1 MTVPALFQPLTIR
14 GVTFPNRIW
23 LAPLCEYSAKQDGIP
38 TDWHFVHLGSFAV
51 GRAGLVMAE
60 ATGIN
65 AVGRISP
72 HDVGIWNDEQVAA
85 WTRITDFIH
94 SQGVVAGIQLAHAGR
109 KGSTAPGWG
118 ADYENSTP
126 RDRGGWQTVAP
137 SAIAFGEYD
146 APVELDAAG
155 IDDIVTD
162 WVSAAKRALVA
173 GFDVIEIHAAH
184 GYLLHQF
191 LSPITNERTDD
202 YGGSLDNR
210 ARLLRRVVRG
220 VREAVGDTVPV
231 FVRVSATDWDERGIT
246 VTDVATVAGWVHD
259 DGADLIDTS
268 TGGIAPGIPIPLG
281 PGYQVE
287 FADTIR
293 RTAEIPT
300 NAVGLITLPEQ
311 ANEIVES
318 GKADAVM
325 LGREMMRDPNF
336 ALRASTAL
344 GYKLPYWPAQYL
356 RAQP

>member
-1 MTVPALFQPLTIR
+1 MSIPALFQPLTIR
-14 GVTFPNRIW
+14 GVTFRNRIW
-23 LAPLCEYSAKQDGIP
+23 LSPLCEYSAGLDGVP
-38 TDWHFVHLGSFAV
+38 TDWHMVHLGSFAI

-60 ATGIN
+60 ATSIN

-72 HDVGIWNDEQVAA
+72 HDVGIWNDEQVAS
-85 WTRITDFIH
+85 WKRITDFIH
-94 SQGVVAGIQLAHAGR
+94 SQGVAAGVQLAHAGR

-118 ADYENSTP
+118 ADYEDSTP
-126 RDRGGWQTVAP
+126 ANQGGWRTVAP
-137 SAIAFGEYD
+137 SAKAFGDYD
-146 APVELDAAG
+146 VPVELDAAG
-155 IDDIVTD
+155 VDTIVDD
-162 WVSAAKRALVA
+162 WVHAARHAISA
-173 GFDVIEIHAAH
+173 GFDLVEIHAAH

-191 LSPITNERTDD
+191 LSPLANERTDE
-202 YGGSLDNR
+202 YGGSLENR
-210 ARLLRRVVRG
+210 ARLLRRVVQA
-220 VREAVGDTVPV
+220 VRAEIGDAVPL

-268 TGGIAPGIPIPLG
+268 TGGIAPGISIPTG

-293 RTAEIPT
+293 RTAEMST

-325 LGREMMRDPNF
+325 LGRELMRDPHF

-344 GYKLPYWPAQYL
+344 GYSLPYWPDQYL

>member
-14 GVTFPNRIW
+14 GVTFRNRIW
-23 LAPLCEYSAKQDGIP
+23 LSPLCEYSAKPDGVP
-38 TDWHFVHLGSFAV
+38 TDWHMVHLGSCAI

-60 ATGIN
+60 ATSIN
-65 AVGRISP
+65 PVGRISP
-72 HDVGIWNDEQVAA
+72 HDVGIWSDEQVTA
-85 WTRITDFIH
+85 WSRITSFIH
-94 SQGVVAGIQLAHAGR
+94 SQGGTAGVQLAHAGR

-118 ADYENSTP
+118 VDYENSTP
-126 RDRGGWQTVAP
+126 RDRGGWQTIAP
-137 SAIAFGEYD
+137 SAIAFGPYD
-146 APVELDAAG
+146 EPTALDVAG
-155 IDDIVTD
+155 IDVVVDE
-162 WVSAAKRALVA
+162 WAAAARNAITA
-173 GFDVIEIHAAH
+173 GFDVVEIHAAH

-191 LSPITNERTDD
+191 LSPITNERTDN
-202 YGGSLDNR
+202 YGGSLENR
-210 ARLLRRVVRG
+210 TRFVRRVVRA
-220 VREAVGDTVPV
+220 VRDAVGDAVPV
-231 FVRVSATDWDERGIT
+231 FVRLSATDWDDRGIT
-246 VTDVATVAGWVHD
+246 VEDVATVAGWIHE
-259 DGADLIDTS
+259 DGADLVDTS
-268 TGGIAPGIPIPLG
+268 SGGIAPGIPIPTG

-325 LGREMMRDPNF
+325 LGREMMRDPHF

-344 GYKLPYWPAQYL
+344 GYTLPYWPDQYL